1 MMEARYSKEGILE
14 ELQSY
19 QKRLDDFEGDFI
31 NDLGYTDDDIIQLI
45 KDFHKTL
52 SISKVFVGIAKEPE
66 N

>member
-1 MMEARYSKEGILE
+1 MEAQYNKESILE

-31 NDLGYTDDDIIQLI
+31 NDLGFTDDDIFQLI
-45 KDFHKTL
+45 KDFQKTL
-52 SISKVFVGIAKEPE
+52 TISRVFVRIAKEPK